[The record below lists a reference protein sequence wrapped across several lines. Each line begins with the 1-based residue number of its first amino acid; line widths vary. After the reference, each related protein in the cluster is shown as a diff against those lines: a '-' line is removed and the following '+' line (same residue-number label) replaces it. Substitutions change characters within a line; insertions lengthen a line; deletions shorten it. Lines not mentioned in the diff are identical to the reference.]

1 MTQLTRRDALLLT
14 TAAAAVSS
22 TVPSA
27 MAQAQQPTDD
37 ASLFEVPNG
46 TVNGSSI
53 PITVRIPPTKLT
65 QGTALKQV
73 TVELSL
79 QNPTDKK
86 TSTIF
91 TATLTDKA
99 LPPSNISSD
108 IVLMTR
114 LKIAADPWKAPAP
127 APQAGTPPT
136 QAVPSFQAT
145 LLANIAVDYANAS
158 KSAFTATKGLMV
170 QPEDC
175 PPSKVSLLR
184 LAIAPLTVSSGKALL
199 VKAVAPPVAAVDAG
213 KPARPLKG
221 IDCQLQMPAAAPPT
235 AAPPAG
241 GQPAAPGAAPAQP
254 PAPLSPFT
262 MTTNGLYLTDE
273 AFVSFNIYPTEDTI
287 LAMHWKYDP
296 ALVVTAQAYVSTKT

>member
-1 MTQLTRRDALLLT
+1 MTELTRRDALLLT
-14 TAAAAVSS
+14 TAAVAVSS
-22 TVPSA
+22 TIPSVT
-27 MAQAQQPTDD
+27 AQAQQPTDD
-37 ASLFEVPNG
+37 ASLLEVPNG
-46 TVNGSSI
+46 TVNSSSI
-53 PITVRIPPTKLT
+53 PITVRIPTTKLT

-99 LPPSNISSD
+99 LPPSNLSSD

-127 APQAGTPPT
+127 AAAQAPEAGNPPT
-136 QAVPSFQAT
+136 QAAPSFQT
-145 LLANIAVDYANAS
+145 NLFANITVEYANGP
-158 KSAFTATKGLMV
+158 KSAFAATKGLTV

-184 LAIAPLTVSSGKALL
+184 LAVAPLTVSSGKALL

-213 KPARPLKG
+213 KPPRPLKG
-221 IDCQLQMPAAAPPT
+221 IDCQLQKPAAAPP
-235 AAPPAG
+235 AG
-241 GQPAAPGAAPAQP
+241 DQPAAAGAAPAQP
-254 PAPLSPFT
+254 PAPLLPFT
-262 MTTNGLYLTDE
+262 MATNGSYLTDD
-273 AFVSFNIYPTEDTI
+273 AFVSFSIYPTEDAI
-287 LAMHWKYDP
+287 LTMQWKYDP
-296 ALVVTAQAYVSTKT
+296 ALVVTAQAYVSTKA